1 MRSRTRDVSLAALAL
16 IAAVAV
22 GTVSAPAQ
30 EPVKFTVGN
39 LAFPSHSAM
48 IINVLKAKGFDKKH
62 GIDME
67 VKAYGAVSAYYGSTA
82 SGETHSV
89 PGGPLV
95 FQKMRLEG
103 VPIKIV
109 ATLVDMTSMSVITK
123 DPSIKAITDL
133 KGKTVAAD
141 MASSE
146 YSVVSLY
153 AKSKGLV
160 FGKDVTVVQAGP
172 PLVRTQLAADR
183 VDAGMTWEPTA
194 TLTMRDNPAY
204 RIIFNGKQ
212 SWRELTG
219 KDGWLLAL
227 GLREDW
233 IRKNAAGLPKVIAA
247 LDETARF
254 MRSNADEADQIL
266 QGAIK
271 LPPGAFKDMITAR
284 ISPTDADLSTD
295 AALDRWLLANVST
308 THHLA
313 GTCKMGPASD
323 PMAVVDQYGRVHG
336 LQGLRVV
343 DASVMPDVVR
353 ANTNATTIMIAE
365 RVADW
370 IKAGH

>member
-1 MRSRTRDVSLAALAL
+1 MKRSAWLAAMLVMALAVTA
-16 IAAVAV
+16 I
-22 GTVSAPAQ
+22 PAQ
-30 EPVKFTVGN
+30 EPVKVKLGN

-48 IINVLKAKGFDKKH
+48 ILTILKEKGFDKKH
-62 GIDME
+62 GVDVE
-67 VKAYGAVSAYYGSTA
+67 LKAYGAVSAYYGSAA
-82 SGETHSV
+82 SGETDGV

-103 VPIKIV
+103 VPLKIV
-109 ATLVDMTSMSVITK
+109 STLVDMTSMSVVTK
-123 DPSIKAITDL
+123 DPSIKSVTDL
-133 KGKTVAAD
+133 KGKTIAAD

-146 YSVVSLY
+146 YSVLSLY

-172 PLVRTQLAADR
+172 PLVRTQLIADR

-204 RIIFNGKQ
+204 RIVFNGKQ
-212 SWRELTG
+212 GWRELTG

-233 IRKNAAGLPKVIAA
+233 LGKNPAGLPKVIAA

-271 LPPGAFKDMITAR
+271 LPPGAFKDMITA
-284 ISPTDADLSTD
+284 P
-295 AALDRWLLANVST
+295 
-308 THHLA
+308 
-313 GTCKMGPASD
+313 
-323 PMAVVDQYGRVHG
+323 
-336 LQGLRVV
+336 RVV
-343 DASVMPDVVR
+343 FTVRGTADASARETLWEVIKV
-353 ANTNATTIMIAE
+353 AIAE
-365 RVADW
+365 GYFKDPVRDQSV
-370 IKAGH
+370 IHVP